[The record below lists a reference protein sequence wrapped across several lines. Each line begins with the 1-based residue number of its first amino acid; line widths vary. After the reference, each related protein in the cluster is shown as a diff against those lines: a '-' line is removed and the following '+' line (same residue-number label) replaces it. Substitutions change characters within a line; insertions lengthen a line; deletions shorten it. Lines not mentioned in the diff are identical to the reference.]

1 MSQPNYLTTNFFKEN
16 LLAVE
21 MRKTYKAYKR
31 LYKLIYKFFYVGL
44 SILELS
50 KILMYEIW
58 YDYVNS
64 KYDEKAKL
72 WYMDTNSFIVYI
84 ITADLYKDIAEDLET
99 RFYTSNYELERPL
112 PKKENEKSNWIKETS
127 NRWINLDKSYYAT
140 FNFWK
145 TQIMFKSNYL
155 QKRWGFC
162 NGTVFNHLIHPS
174 FYNIISLN

>member
-1 MSQPNYLTTNFFKEN
+1 MSQPNYLTKKIFTEN

-21 MRKTYKAYKR
+21 MRKTYKAYKG

-50 KILMYEIW
+50 EILMYEIW

-99 RFYTSNYELERPL
+99 RFFTLNYE
-112 PKKENEKSNWIKETS
+112 
-127 NRWINLDKSYYAT
+127 
-140 FNFWK
+140 
-145 TQIMFKSNYL
+145 
-155 QKRWGFC
+155 
-162 NGTVFNHLIHPS
+162 
-174 FYNIISLN
+174 